1 MRAIKRFDLIP
12 ATLCGCW
19 LVTAT
24 AGAAD
29 PGWGCVSNP
38 PPFRAEIRH
47 EGGPGLAPIDRVYVT
62 AGGSKFAF
70 LIPAGFRVQ
79 TAEAQQVVL
88 VSRDYTAS
96 ITWRL
101 HNSMLSESGE
111 PDPAPYRALLLSR
124 HPGGKIREEF
134 TLPAL
139 GRHGPAF
146 DFLWSAAGGGANRE
160 LVVFVPALAGV
171 MEFGLLCSPEKFD
184 AFRAEFDLVRSSFRA
199 SDASGKL
206 VVPIISDKL

>member
-1 MRAIKRFDLIP
+1 MP
-12 ATLCGCW
+12 T
-19 LVTAT
+19 
-24 AGAAD
+24 
-29 PGWGCVSNP
+29 
-38 PPFRAEIRH
+38 
-47 EGGPGLAPIDRVYVT
+47 DRVYVT

-70 LIPAGFRVQ
+70 LIPAGFRLQ
-79 TAEAQQVVL
+79 SAEAQQVVL
-88 VSRDYTAS
+88 VSRDYNAA

-101 HNSMLSESGE
+101 HGSTLSESGE
-111 PDPAPYRALLLSR
+111 LDAAPYRALLLSR
-124 HPGGKIREEF
+124 HSGGKILEEF

-146 DFLWSAAGGGANRE
+146 DFLWGAAGGRPNRE

-171 MEFGLLCSPEKFD
+171 MEFGLLCSPEKLD
-184 AFRAEFDLVRSSFRA
+184 AFRAEFDLMRSSFRA